1 MIEDIVGKLLL
12 IFISFLMLLAMIGLT
27 YYAVASIYE
36 HYKLNI
42 KTLRENLKG
51 RANND

>member
-1 MIEDIVGKLLL
+1 MIEDVFGLIAM

-27 YYAVASIYE
+27 YYGLSIMYE

-42 KTLRENLKG
+42 KKKEEGK
-51 RANND
+51 